1 MRDLRPLFDPRS
13 VAVIGA
19 SANPAKWGHWLAR
32 GALAGADRRAV
43 FLVNRNGGEILGHR
57 AYRSLDELPDAPELV
72 ALVVPAASFEESVGA
87 SLAVGA
93 RALVAI
99 TAGLGELG
107 GDGAERERAVVERVR
122 AAGAVL
128 VGPNCLGIFDAGSAL
143 RLVSNELPGGSIG
156 LVSQSGNLA
165 LELGRLAADSGLG
178 FSRFVSLGNQADV
191 EVAELVGA
199 LAAHRPTRL
208 IALYCEDFRNGEA
221 FVAAAADA
229 GKPVLLLAGGSGRA
243 GSLAARSHTGA
254 LASGDAA
261 VDAACRAAGILRVRT
276 PSELADTAQALL
288 RCPRPAG
295 RRIAVVAD
303 GGGHGIVCADIAE
316 PAGLELPQLSDH
328 LTGGLAESLPPA
340 ATTRNPVDLAGGGE
354 QDVWSFARV
363 SRLLLASA
371 EVDGVIVTGYFGG
384 YSEYAPDFA
393 EEEVAVAGA
402 LGRAAAESGRPLVV
416 HTMYWDSA
424 GADALRE
431 AGVPVYRT
439 TEAAVTSFRRL
450 VEHAEMPAPRRSV
463 SRLPA
468 ETTTVAEGYWGAR
481 DLLAPSGIPFA
492 DARRVRTLDEARAA
506 ARELG
511 YPVAL
516 KAAALLHKSDAGGVV
531 LGIGREDELERAIE
545 QLSKSG
551 PPDYSLERMAPHDE
565 GVELIV
571 GARRDARF
579 GPILLV
585 GAGGIH
591 AELLRDTAVALA
603 PVDELEAEELLRS
616 LAGFP
621 LLAGARGR
629 PPLDVAAAARAVAAL
644 SRVAAARPGI
654 AEIEVN
660 PLLVLPEGVLALDAR
675 VVC

>member
-191 EVAELVGA
+191 EVAELVGT

-261 VDAACRAAGILRVRT
+261 VDAACRAAGILRVQLPAT
-276 PSELADTAQALL
+276 S
-288 RCPRPAG
+288 RPPHRRRRG
-295 RRIAVVAD
+295 RRRSRHRLC
-303 GGGHGIVCADIAE
+303 GH
-316 PAGLELPQLSDH
+316 
-328 LTGGLAESLPPA
+328 
-340 ATTRNPVDLAGGGE
+340 RR
-354 QDVWSFARV
+354 AR
-363 SRLLLASA
+363 R
-371 EVDGVIVTGYFGG
+371 T
-384 YSEYAPDFA
+384 
-393 EEEVAVAGA
+393 
-402 LGRAAAESGRPLVV
+402 RAAAAVRPPYGRP
-416 HTMYWDSA
+416 
-424 GADALRE
+424 
-431 AGVPVYRT
+431 
-439 TEAAVTSFRRL
+439 
-450 VEHAEMPAPRRSV
+450 
-463 SRLPA
+463 
-468 ETTTVAEGYWGAR
+468 
-481 DLLAPSGIPFA
+481 
-492 DARRVRTLDEARAA
+492 
-506 ARELG
+506 
-511 YPVAL
+511 
-516 KAAALLHKSDAGGVV
+516 
-531 LGIGREDELERAIE
+531 
-545 QLSKSG
+545 
-551 PPDYSLERMAPHDE
+551 
-565 GVELIV
+565 
-571 GARRDARF
+571 
-579 GPILLV
+579 
-585 GAGGIH
+585 
-591 AELLRDTAVALA
+591 
-603 PVDELEAEELLRS
+603 
-616 LAGFP
+616 
-621 LLAGARGR
+621 RG
-629 PPLDVAAAARAVAAL
+629 VAAAGGDDPESRRSRRRRRAGRVELRAR
-644 SRVAAARPGI
+644 
-654 AEIEVN
+654 
-660 PLLVLPEGVLALDAR
+660 LAPPPRLR
-675 VVC
+675 